1 MLRKLALVALV
12 PAMLVAG
19 PALAVTAKEKKQTCE
34 IGAKD
39 QNLTGKAANDFIRKC
54 MGKGNY
60 EPPARKDA
68 MKKQKAMKKSAMKNT
83 KKKPAM
89 KKPAAK
95 PAAKPDDKKQ

>member
-12 PAMLVAG
+12 PALLVTG
-19 PALAVTAKEKKQTCE
+19 PALAVTAKQKKETCE

-39 QNLTGKAANDFIRKC
+39 QNLTGKAATAFIRKC

-60 EPPARKDA
+60 EPQARKDA
-68 MKKQKAMKKSAMKNT
+68 MKKEKAMKQSAA
-83 KKKPAM
+83 KKPAM

-95 PAAKPDDKKQ
+95 PAAKPDE